1 MILLNAIDR
10 LWQQHLYALDALK
23 EGVGLRTHG
32 QKDPLV
38 EFKIEAYNI
47 FAELM
52 RSISNEVL
60 NNLFRGMSQLQA
72 FEQFLAQVAAQR
84 IAPGTATETSSSS
97 SAAAESSKDE
107 PPQPKGPRIMLPS
120 MKKDLPKVGRNDPC
134 PCGSGKKYKA
144 CCGRQA

>member
-1 MILLNAIDR
+1 
-10 LWQQHLYALDALK
+10 
-23 EGVGLRTHG
+23 
-32 QKDPLV
+32 
-38 EFKIEAYNI
+38 
-47 FAELM
+47 M

-84 IAPGTATETSSSS
+84 STPAVTETSSSS
-97 SAAAESSKDE
+97 TDDSSSDE
-107 PPQPKGPRIMLPS
+107 PPQPKGPRIMLQS
-120 MKKDLPKVGRNDPC
+120 MKKEQPKVGRNDPC